1 LEVTIHQSY
10 NKTIDTF
17 TCGNYILPDGTG
29 IGDSLGSFY
38 FVFSTVHGCDSNL
51 TINVQQNFYPNT
63 SIYLEK
69 GVLKATKSQ
78 LPSYQW
84 LDCISGYSPI
94 EGAQNDTYIPTVEGI
109 YALEVRS
116 DQCVDTTTCLKVLN
130 SQLVDSNEIILTVA
144 YDLANNQVTILIS
157 KEQRFV
163 TLELYTIDGRII
175 SRQVHNDVSEIV
187 LDLPPSSGVYLI
199 VVKSSEI
206 DARSLKVIRF

>member
-1 LEVTIHQSY
+1 
-10 NKTIDTF
+10 
-17 TCGNYILPDGTG
+17 
-29 IGDSLGSFY
+29 
-38 FVFSTVHGCDSNL
+38 
-51 TINVQQNFYPNT
+51 
-63 SIYLEK
+63 
-69 GVLKATKSQ
+69 
-78 LPSYQW
+78 
-84 LDCISGYSPI
+84 
-94 EGAQNDTYIPTVEGI
+94 
-109 YALEVRS
+109 
-116 DQCVDTTTCLKVLN
+116 VDTTTCLKVLN